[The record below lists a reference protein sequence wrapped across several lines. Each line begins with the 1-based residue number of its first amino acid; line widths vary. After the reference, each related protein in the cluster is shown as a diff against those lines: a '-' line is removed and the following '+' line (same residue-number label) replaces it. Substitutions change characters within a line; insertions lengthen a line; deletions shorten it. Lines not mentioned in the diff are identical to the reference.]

1 MPSMSKRV
9 TRRQL
14 AALIGATTGAA
25 TALQA
30 QAPQPEADDLTV
42 QREALQKNHDALLN
56 FKIPIETEPAFIFK
70 A

>member
-1 MPSMSKRV
+1 MSKRV

-14 AALIGATTGAA
+14 AALIGATGAA

-30 QAPQPEADDLTV
+30 QAPQPEADHLTV

>member
-1 MPSMSKRV
+1 MRSMSNRV

-14 AALIGATTGAA
+14 AALIGTA
-25 TALQA
+25 TALQG
-30 QAPQPEADDLTV
+30 QASQPEADDLTA